1 MKHSTQELIATAYE
15 YYPQEIPSGDPRY
28 DQTPEVLRQREA
40 RVLAV
45 ARYKDWRSMLRRLTA
60 RFPEEQFPGVIVQ
73 NNSLEIE
80 VATSELLW
88 HRCFAGFLWHP
99 VHTSKES
106 HLSLI
111 FLISFVVPYYTI
123 YSERHVFNG
132 RMNVFNGR
140 LTPKVKPSTTVE
152 RSFNLSPDELPFAKA
167 IEEEIRTTFP
177 DHEPI
182 LPEVGLTVVP
192 NVQAGNK
199 WFGESTIFTCLFS
212 DRW

>member
-15 YYPQEIPSGDPRY
+15 YYPQEIPRGDPRY

-45 ARYKDWRSMLRRLTA
+45 ARYKDWRPLLRRLMA

-73 NNSLEIE
+73 NNSLELEAI
-80 VATSELLW
+80 TSELMW
-88 HRCFAGFLWHP
+88 NRCLAGFLWHP

-106 HLSLI
+106 HLSLV
-111 FLISFVVPYYTI
+111 FLVSFVVPYYTI

-132 RMNVFNGR
+132 Q
-140 LTPKVKPSTTVE
+140 LTPKGNPATNIK
-152 RSFNLSPDELPFAKA
+152 RSFDLSPEELPFAEA

-177 DHEPI
+177 GHEPI

-212 DRW
+212 DLW

>member
-1 MKHSTQELIATAYE
+1 MKHSTEELIATAYE

-45 ARYKDWRSMLRRLTA
+45 AQYKNWRPLLRRLMA

-80 VATSELLW
+80 ANTPESLLW
-88 HRCFAGFLWHP
+88 NRCLAGFLWHP
-99 VHTSKES
+99 VQTPKES
-106 HLSLI
+106 NLSLI
-111 FLISFVVPYYTI
+111 FLVSFVVPYYTI

-132 RMNVFNGR
+132 Q
-140 LTPKVKPSTTVE
+140 LTSKGKPSVDIVK
-152 RSFNLSPDELPFAKA
+152 SFNLSPDELPFATA

>member
-15 YYPQEIPSGDPRY
+15 YYPRGMPDGDPRY
-28 DQTPEVLRQREA
+28 DQTPEVLRQKAA
-40 RVLAV
+40 RVPAS
-45 ARYKDWRSMLRRLTA
+45 ARYEDWRIMLRRLSV
-60 RFPEEQFPGVIVQ
+60 RFPEEQFPGVMVD
-73 NNSLEIE
+73 N
-80 VATSELLW
+80 
-88 HRCFAGFLWHP
+88 
-99 VHTSKES
+99 
-106 HLSLI
+106 LSL
-111 FLISFVVPYYTI
+111 FLQVPTASDFDRCYTGEIWLPVRSVKEKHHDLEFLVSFVVPYYTI
-123 YSERHVFNG
+123 YSECQL
-132 RMNVFNGR
+132 FNGR
-140 LTPKVKPSTTVE
+140 LSPKGKPDVDIE
-152 RSFNLSPDELPFAKA
+152 KSFALCPDELPFAKA